1 MGTLALLPCLGM
13 NQTRWQKHLFTVLP
27 LLLST
32 AVCAQPLIKVS
43 QSAWVTLSPTERG
56 VIQEKYIVE
65 LAEPD
70 AFGIIIDNQ
79 GVNEST
85 NGTSGGANLGGAVAN
100 AAYIDNAIKGGN
112 YSAKNQLAV
121 GILGAMLGSTLDSK
135 AIAQYHYRY
144 AVKLGSGEVKYFDE
158 IKGDP
163 FRHPVGICVSV
174 PNIALIEQQLC
185 KQTALSLRTSYLNL
199 PITQGVEPAPAKAIV
214 ANSATPTQVSPS
226 SEGLTSVQVNC
237 KLGTLAPVRT
247 SLEKCEL
254 IKGSQVQ

>member
-1 MGTLALLPCLGM
+1 MGTLALLPSLSM

-43 QSAWVTLSPTERG
+43 QSAWVTLSPTEREA
-56 VIQEKYIVE
+56 IQERYIVE

-85 NGTSGGANLGGAVAN
+85 NGTSGGANFGGAVAN

-185 KQTALSLRTSYLNL
+185 TQTVLSLKTAYLNVPVTQVVESAL
-199 PITQGVEPAPAKAIV
+199 AKAPITNNV
-214 ANSATPTQVSPS
+214 TPTQLSNPSKGLSPI
-226 SEGLTSVQVNC
+226 QVNC

-247 SLEKCEL
+247 SLEKCQL
-254 IKGSQVQ
+254 IKGSQVE